1 MTERIRGFTDL
12 CTSAGADASAVKK
25 YIEEN
30 SLCTREITYAA
41 YLLTQRYQCELA
53 SFVYENRRAPD
64 VGELVSDGF
73 LELFKLL
80 LDFGLEQGLDYIS
93 SDGGVSEESV
103 LLSVLSLDNR
113 NAALDTAE
121 LLLDF
126 GFDPEYR
133 PFDRSIIETVECD
146 ILDASRGGG
155 EDHNA
160 FECGVYSLLLLYS
173 YGAELRRFTV
183 TLADGYGR
191 EKLREH
197 RNLKIS
203 KEHGIGKTEVLV
215 ADSSDGAPVARLGFN
230 AEV

>member
-12 CTSAGADASAVKK
+12 CTSAEVKK

-30 SLCTREITYAA
+30 SLCAREITYAA
-41 YLLTQRYQCELA
+41 YQLTQRYQCERA
-53 SFVYENRRAPD
+53 SFIYANRRAPGP
-64 VGELVSDGF
+64 GELIGDGF
-73 LELFKLL
+73 VDLFGVLIEK
-80 LDFGLEQGLDYIS
+80 GLEQGLDYMS

-113 NAALDTAE
+113 NAALDTAR

-146 ILDASRGGG
+146 IVDASRGGG

-183 TLADGYGR
+183 TLSDGYGR
-191 EKLREH
+191 EKLRDH